1 MEKTFVPKGLQ
12 ESGWILVDASK
23 QGLGRMA
30 TVIAAYLQGKHKPI
44 YTPGVDTGDFVVVI
58 NAKKLKLTQKRL
70 LTKFYYHHSNYPGGL
85 KTVSLRDQLN
95 THPDR
100 VIRHAVWGMLPHNK
114 HGRQLIKKLKAYA
127 GPEHPHEAQ
136 KPKVLAL
143 GKE

>member
-1 MEKTFVPKGLQ
+1 VSKVDKTFVPKGLQ

-114 HGRQLIKKLKAYA
+114 LGRQLIKKLKIYGGSTHLHAA
-127 GPEHPHEAQ
+127 QHPQPVE
-136 KPKVLAL
+136 
-143 GKE
+143 